1 VSSSLSVAGEDP
13 TSLRQSVAELREG
26 VGEVTKHL
34 ETVKNSSIGN
44 FDSIT
49 KLTKELNRLKVRDGI
64 LKIQESE

>member
-1 VSSSLSVAGEDP
+1 VAGQDP
-13 TSLRQSVAELREG
+13 TSLRQSMAELREG

-49 KLTKELNRLKVRDGI
+49 KLTKELNRLKVRNSLLTI
-64 LKIQESE
+64 HELE